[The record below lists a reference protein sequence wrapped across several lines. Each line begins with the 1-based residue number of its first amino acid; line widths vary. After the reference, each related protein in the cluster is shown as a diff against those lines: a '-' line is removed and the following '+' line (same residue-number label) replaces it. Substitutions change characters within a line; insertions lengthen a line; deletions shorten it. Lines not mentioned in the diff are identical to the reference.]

1 MIGRRINISIPW
13 INKGSIKGINYLVLW
28 QMSGFWGLP
37 SVLVLFLNSTLRI
50 VSTRSMCLGWFSCD
64 YVMVESQMMKNTLT
78 FMVCVCVCCIM
89 FWLMIIVKSL
99 IVWSMWGTMVWC
111 NFFLW
116 FSFPKVIKFYSEKEK
131 EEKKFM
137 CVLYEVWRSISAS
150 LEVELV
156 YVQGFGKVYLD
167 FSLQVGCNWFLQQY
181 ETMSLLNLLI
191 TKWKDETPLDFVTS
205 FKTGVV

>member
-1 MIGRRINISIPW
+1 
-13 INKGSIKGINYLVLW
+13 
-28 QMSGFWGLP
+28 
-37 SVLVLFLNSTLRI
+37 
-50 VSTRSMCLGWFSCD
+50 
-64 YVMVESQMMKNTLT
+64 
-78 FMVCVCVCCIM
+78 
-89 FWLMIIVKSL
+89 
-99 IVWSMWGTMVWC
+99 
-111 NFFLW
+111 
-116 FSFPKVIKFYSEKEK
+116 
-131 EEKKFM
+131 M